1 LVSESEKVLRKHG
14 VRIFC
19 GLVESSNTASQKLF
33 EKCGYSKDCDII
45 YFSKRDSCDV

>member
-1 LVSESEKVLRKHG
+1 

-33 EKCGYSKDCDII
+33 EKCGYVKDCGII
-45 YFSKRDSCDV
+45 YFSKRDSYDV